1 MSKGNVQ
8 IIVPA
13 RENVRE
19 VILQRGTAPA
29 GRVGD
34 RRGGRGG
41 RGAVPSYAAAGA
53 VAGTVA
59 LPDTY
64 IILRGNYIG
73 AIVAMGPTEPPPY
86 SNSAARQRWIDENR
100 VNTIA
105 WMANLHDGVYEGLL
119 PTPTPGV
126 RSRKD
131 GQYRPGLGES
141 AETSQED
148 LARFTLPDLVIGA
161 RANEAQWLVVGGKTL
176 KLELVKTGPR
186 DITGVWEAISENTGF
201 IATPP
206 GTGTP
211 AGGGLFS
218 INFRPAL
225 ERVAEYSTNRNTG
238 DKTPFAWRGNGETAV
253 SVAAETQPNTFAEGG
268 LRIRSGTY
276 TEVMTPEGARLVRA
290 GENQQT
296 VGVAGPALLVVR
308 RVQPDATIAVNGQSV
323 QPFRAGDNISVLVPP
338 GQSTV
343 RVDSGG
349 EYGVF
354 RIDAAPGSQVAID
367 APQAAA
373 SQAPAQEFVVLG
385 APQGSRVTANGAAV
399 QPLGQNDAVLR
410 FTAPA
415 DTFAVIVTAPSGE
428 SRSAFASRGS
438 ILQWSSMAR
447 TGAPGAAPPI
457 VMPTLSTGAVR
468 ITNAPEGTT
477 LTVDGVPDAKGG
489 AAAMDGTAAYL
500 GIAPGSRT
508 VVATSPGGE
517 SRSAQVSVTAGATAS
532 LKWDRMAV
540 ASAPGSASGPVF
552 GVVRVSG
559 VPEGAVLTIEASSS
573 PAFTSGGTTT
583 FPDVVAGARLIT
595 AELPDGSQRSMRV
608 NVTREG
614 LTLAFDSLVQS
625 REPRAVPTGT
635 VRISGLPEGAQVTVN
650 GGSPTGASRSG
661 GEYTAQLPPGEH
673 RVLVEL
679 ASGELRS
686 ATVTVASNGS
696 TAVAFDAMR
705 QERPATQQP
714 PTSGTATVN
723 ITHVGSRGPSS
734 RPMLALASDPNTP
747 IPLSTSTTGP
757 AALTYSATVPL
768 GNYIVVPGCR
778 DDAQGRLIPQ
788 RPLPVETP
796 GMTYTVTFDCDNG
809 GAPEGASETPPSME
823 GDIAPDPA
831 LPPNRGRLRV
841 VATSDRT
848 VTVQRIDQQPPPA
861 YITMPAVP
869 GVPGA
874 FESILEPGM
883 YLVTSGRPRVGRQPE
898 PDTRVANVSGGF
910 TSTVRLAGA
919 SSAQANLN
927 TTGDKAPTVTTTM
940 LTDAPRGMGR
950 IRLVMPFVN
959 APTPFAE
966 SVAQGPGMPA
976 QRITMRR
983 IGTTADLPAATRPT
997 SAADAIRTLIAP
1009 GGTVIVPDDV
1019 FEVDVAPGAYT
1030 VHSNAPGV
1038 ALAGVTVQA
1047 GELVTV
1053 TIPRSA
1059 IGAGPSMPVGP
1070 LVPVPGTVVTGYA
1083 PTDAAAAAA
1092 SGFRPGVKLP
1102 VGVTG
1107 RTAEGFRSGPIAVDL
1122 ANAGLIGTVAVE
1134 FAEVRPGIRAWYEPG
1149 VGMVAG
1155 RVTALDLAGLR
1166 RLWTPILPAGF
1177 DGYGME
1183 R

>member
-19 VILQRGTAPA
+19 VILQRGTTPA

-41 RGAVPSYAAAGA
+41 RGAVPSYAAAGE
-53 VAGTVA
+53 VVGGVN
-59 LPDTY
+59 LPDTR
-64 IILRGNYIG
+64 ILLRGVPDG
-73 AIVAMGPTEPPPY
+73 AVYAMGDGMPP
-86 SNSAARQRWIDENR
+86 AGDGARLSWINENFPR
-100 VNTIA
+100 TTA
-105 WMANLHDGVYEGLL
+105 WRGNDRTGTYVRDTGLVVEERDS
-119 PTPTPGV
+119 TRDV
-126 RSRKD
+126 
-131 GQYRPGLGES
+131 
-141 AETSQED
+141 
-148 LARFTLPDLVIGA
+148 VIGA
-161 RANEAQWLVVGGKTL
+161 RANQPQWLAIAVPGVPVRVVGIILSSSGVRDLTDLWRALGDDTVGYVGFAPRPFGSSPFSPVLPNMTPIAQPTL
-176 KLELVKTGPR
+176 EESQRSSRPTVPR
-186 DITGVWEAISENTGF
+186 IFSGA
-201 IATPP
+201 P
-206 GTGTP
+206 G
-211 AGGGLFS
+211 ARRMHVGL
-218 INFRPAL
+218 L
-225 ERVAEYSTNRNTG
+225 DY
-238 DKTPFAWRGNGETAV
+238 
-253 SVAAETQPNTFAEGG
+253 VAAN
-268 LRIRSGTY
+268 
-276 TEVMTPEGARLVRA
+276 
-290 GENQQT
+290 
-296 VGVAGPALLVVR
+296 
-308 RVQPDATIAVNGQSV
+308 
-323 QPFRAGDNISVLVPP
+323 
-338 GQSTV
+338 V
-343 RVDSGG
+343 RVDPGIYYELTSNPFDGVMGPGQGNPVPLLGPAALILRGAQVGSVVTINGQPAAADRLRRLGG
-349 EYGVF
+349 EAGNDLAVLIEPGVPTDV
-354 RIDAAPGSQVAID
+354 RVTLRGRAYTYRGALGAGESREITLD
-367 APQAAA
+367 
-373 SQAPAQEFVVLG
+373 PATSEDIAGPFQFVVLG
-385 APQGSRVTANGAAV
+385 APVGSLVAVGGVAVEPTLRRADGALSFLLPGVTLGPDGSAEVVVTSPTGEV
-399 QPLGQNDAVLR
+399 Q
-410 FTAPA
+410 
-415 DTFAVIVTAPSGE
+415 
-428 SRSAFASRGS
+428 RSQVRPGGTM
-438 ILQWSSMAR
+438 QVSMAA
-447 TGAPGAAPPI
+447 GPGPGVGTPLLL
-457 VMPTLSTGAVR
+457 MPTLSTGTVR
-468 ITNAPEGTT
+468 VTNAPEGTT

-489 AAAMDGTAAYL
+489 AAPMGGTVAYP
-500 GIAPGSRT
+500 GIPAGSRA

-517 SRSAQVSVTAGATAS
+517 SRSAQVAVTAGGTAS

-540 ASAPGSASGPVF
+540 VSGPGAGSGTVY

-559 VPEGAVLTIEASSS
+559 VPEGAILTIEGSTS
-573 PAFTSGGTTT
+573 PAFTSGGMTT

-595 AELPDGSQRSMRV
+595 AELADGSQRSMRV
-608 NVTREG
+608 NVTSEG
-614 LTLAFDSLVQS
+614 LTIPFDSLVQS
-625 REPRAVPTGT
+625 RDPRAVPTGT

-679 ASGELRS
+679 ANGELRS

-861 YITMPAVP
+861 YITMPDAP
-869 GVPGA
+869 GVPGT

-883 YLVTSGRPRVGRQPE
+883 YLVTGHFPMMGGRSHSWQPE

-910 TSTVRLAGA
+910 TSTVRLAMA
-919 SSAQANLN
+919 PSTQANI
-927 TTGDKAPTVTTTM
+927 TATGDKAPSVTTTM

-959 APTPFAE
+959 APTPFVE
-966 SVAQGPGMPA
+966 GVAQGPGMPA

-983 IGTTADLPAATRPT
+983 IGTTSDLPAPPPSRPFVN
-997 SAADAIRTLIAP
+997 DIIRNIAP

-1019 FEVDVAPGAYT
+1019 FELDVAPGAYT

-1038 ALAGVTVQA
+1038 ALAGVTVRA

-1053 TIPRSA
+1053 TIPRGA
-1059 IGAGPSMPVGP
+1059 IGAGPATPVATG
-1070 LVPVPGTVVTGYA
+1070 GASTGYA
-1083 PTDAAAAAA
+1083 PIDAAAAAA

>member
-1 MSKGNVQ
+1 MSNGKVD
-8 IIVPA
+8 IIIPT
-13 RENVRE
+13 RDTVRE
-19 VILQRGTAPA
+19 VFILRPAKVAPA
-29 GRVGD
+29 GRAD
-34 RRGGRGG
+34 TRRTGRTA
-41 RGAVPSYAAAGA
+41 RSYAAAGA
-53 VAGTVA
+53 PIPDLD
-59 LPDTY
+59 LPSTY
-64 IILRGNYIG
+64 VILRGNYVG

-86 SNSAARQRWIDENR
+86 SSSAARQRWIDENR
-100 VNTIA
+100 VNTNA
-105 WMANLHDGVYEGLL
+105 WMANLHEGVYERLL
-119 PTPTPGV
+119 PKFGP
-126 RSRKD
+126 RSFD
-131 GQYRPGLGES
+131 SLQATGS
-141 AETSQED
+141 AISGD
-148 LARFTLPDLVIGA
+148 DIGRFSLPDLVIGA
-161 RANEAQWLVVGGKTL
+161 RANEAQWLVVDGKTL
-176 KLELVKTGPR
+176 KLELVKTGAR
-186 DITGVWEAISENTGF
+186 DLTGVWEAIRAGTGF

-211 AGGGLFS
+211 AGGGLYS
-218 INFRPAL
+218 LNFRPAL
-225 ERVAEYSTNRNTG
+225 ERVTEYSTNRNTG

-253 SVAAETQPNTFAEGG
+253 SVVAEVQPNTFAEGG

-276 TEVMTPEGARLVRA
+276 TEVMAQDGARLVRA
-290 GENQQT
+290 GDDQQT

-308 RVQPDATIAVNGQSV
+308 RVQPDATIVVNGQSV
-323 QPFRAGDNISVLVPP
+323 QPFRAGDNLSVLVPP

-343 RVDSGG
+343 RVDNGG
-349 EYGVF
+349 EYEVF
-354 RIDAAPGSQVAID
+354 RIDAAPGSQLAIN
-367 APQAAA
+367 APQAAVA
-373 SQAPAQEFVVLG
+373 RPPAQEFVVLG
-385 APQGSRVTANGAAV
+385 APQGSRVTANGAEV
-399 QPLGQNDAVLR
+399 QPLGQNSAVLR
-410 FTAPA
+410 FAAPA
-415 DTFAVIVTAPSGE
+415 DTFAVIVAAPGGE
-428 SRSAFASRGS
+428 SRSAFGSRGA
-438 ILQWSSMAR
+438 ILQWSSMTP
-447 TGAPGAAPPI
+447 TGVPGDAPPI

-477 LTVDGVPDAKGG
+477 VTVDGAPNAKGG
-489 AAAMDGTAAYL
+489 AAPMGGTVDYL

-508 VVATSPGGE
+508 VVATSPDGE
-517 SRSAQVSVTAGATAS
+517 SRSAQVAVTAGGTAS

-540 ASAPGSASGPVF
+540 ASAPGTGSGPVY

-559 VPEGAVLTIEASSS
+559 VPQGAILTIEGSTS

-608 NVTREG
+608 NVTRDG

-625 REPRAVPTGT
+625 REPRAVPPGT

-650 GGSPTGASRSG
+650 GGAPAGASRSG

-679 ASGELRS
+679 ANGELRS

-734 RPMLALASDPNTP
+734 RPVLSLASDPNTP

-757 AALTYSATVPL
+757 GSLTYSATVPL
-768 GNYIVVPGCR
+768 GSYIVVPGCR
-778 DDAQGRLIPQ
+778 EDAQGRLIPQ
-788 RPLPVETP
+788 RTVSVETP
-796 GMTYTVTFDCDNG
+796 GMTYTVTFNCDNG
-809 GAPEGASETPPSME
+809 GAPEGQEEAEATPPSME

-841 VATSDRT
+841 LRSPLENGPL
-848 VTVQRIDQQPPPA
+848 TVQRIDQQPPPA

-1122 ANAGLIGTVAVE
+1122 ANAGIIGTVAVE

>member
-1 MSKGNVQ
+1 MSNGNGKLVEV
-8 IIVPA
+8 IVPTRNNA
-13 RENVRE
+13 RE
-19 VILQRGTAPA
+19 VIIQRGTAPS
-29 GRVGD
+29 GRVD
-34 RRGGRGG
+34 ARRGGRGG
-41 RGAVPSYAAAGA
+41 RGGVRSYAAAGE
-53 VAGTVA
+53 VVGGVN
-59 LPDTY
+59 LPDTR
-64 IILRGNYIG
+64 ILLRGVPDG
-73 AIVAMGPTEPPPY
+73 AVYAMGDGMPP
-86 SNSAARQRWIDENR
+86 AGDGARLSWINENFPR
-100 VNTIA
+100 TTA
-105 WMANLHDGVYEGLL
+105 WRGNDRTGTYVRDTGLVVEERDS
-119 PTPTPGV
+119 TCDV
-126 RSRKD
+126 
-131 GQYRPGLGES
+131 
-141 AETSQED
+141 
-148 LARFTLPDLVIGA
+148 VIGA
-161 RANEAQWLVVGGKTL
+161 RANQPQWLAIAVPGVPVRVVGIILSSGGVRDLTDLWRALGDDTVGYVGFAPRPFGSAPFSPVLPNMSPIAQPTL
-176 KLELVKTGPR
+176 EESQRSSRPTVPR
-186 DITGVWEAISENTGF
+186 IFSGA
-201 IATPP
+201 P
-206 GTGTP
+206 G
-211 AGGGLFS
+211 ARRMHVGL
-218 INFRPAL
+218 L
-225 ERVAEYSTNRNTG
+225 DY
-238 DKTPFAWRGNGETAV
+238 
-253 SVAAETQPNTFAEGG
+253 VAAN
-268 LRIRSGTY
+268 
-276 TEVMTPEGARLVRA
+276 
-290 GENQQT
+290 
-296 VGVAGPALLVVR
+296 
-308 RVQPDATIAVNGQSV
+308 
-323 QPFRAGDNISVLVPP
+323 
-338 GQSTV
+338 V
-343 RVDSGG
+343 RVDPGIYYELTSNPFDGVMGPGQGNPVPLLGPAALILRGAQVGSVVTINGQPAAADRLRRLGG
-349 EYGVF
+349 EAGNDLAVLIEPGVPTDV
-354 RIDAAPGSQVAID
+354 RVTLRGRAYTYRGALGAGESREIMLD
-367 APQAAA
+367 
-373 SQAPAQEFVVLG
+373 PATSEDIAGPLQFTVLG
-385 APQGSRVTANGAAV
+385 APMGSLVAVGGVAAEPMLRRADGALSFLVPGVTLGPDGSVEVVVTSPTGEV
-399 QPLGQNDAVLR
+399 Q
-410 FTAPA
+410 
-415 DTFAVIVTAPSGE
+415 
-428 SRSAFASRGS
+428 RSQVRPGGTV
-438 ILQWSSMAR
+438 QVSMAA
-447 TGAPGAAPPI
+447 GPGPGVGTPLLLTPA
-457 VMPTLSTGAVR
+457 LSTGAVR

-477 LTVDGVPDAKGG
+477 VTVDGVPNAKGG
-489 AAAMDGTAAYL
+489 AAPMGGTVDYL

-508 VVATSPGGE
+508 VVATSPDGE
-517 SRSAQVSVTAGATAS
+517 SRSAQVAVTAGGTAS

-540 ASAPGSASGPVF
+540 ASAPGAGSGTVY

-559 VPEGAVLTIEASSS
+559 VPQGAILTIEGSTS

-625 REPRAVPTGT
+625 REPRAVPPGT

-650 GGSPTGASRSG
+650 GGAPAGASRSG

-679 ASGELRS
+679 ANGELRS
-686 ATVTVASNGS
+686 ATVTVASNGA

-705 QERPATQQP
+705 QERPATRQP

-723 ITHVGSRGPSS
+723 ITHVGSRGPSG

-747 IPLSTSTTGP
+747 IALSTSTTGP
-757 AALTYSATVPL
+757 ASLTYSATVPL
-768 GNYIVVPGCR
+768 GSYIVVPGCR
-778 DDAQGRLIPQ
+778 EDAQGRLIPQ
-788 RPLPVETP
+788 RTVSVETP
-796 GMTYTVTFDCDNG
+796 GMTYTVTFNCDNG
-809 GAPEGASETPPSME
+809 GAPEGQEEAEATPPSME

-841 VATSDRT
+841 LRSPLENGPL
-848 VTVQRIDQQPPPA
+848 TVQRIDQQPPPA

-883 YLVTSGRPRVGRQPE
+883 YLVTSGRPQVGRQPE

-927 TTGDKAPTVTTTM
+927 ATGDKAPTVTTTM

-959 APTPFAE
+959 APTPFVE

-983 IGTTADLPAATRPT
+983 IGTTADLPVATRPT

-1070 LVPVPGTVVTGYA
+1070 LAPVPGTVVTGYA